1 MTDEND
7 DIKTSMLHILNQA
20 DDFGDEIALAKAQ
33 RTVLVRKYERLAR
46 QNPEIA
52 QAIAKE
58 RGETEEP
65 SETEEPKK
73 GPGRPK
79 KTDA

>member
-7 DIKTSMLHILNQA
+7 DIKATMLHFINKA
-20 DDFGDEIALAKAQ
+20 DEFGDEIALAKAQ

-58 RGETEEP
+58 RGATEEP
-65 SETEEPKK
+65 VETEEPKK